1 MDGVNDR
8 VKEFLTTWKMTH
20 CAGCEVELQDGRFIM
35 LDGRLYCLS
44 CHANMKADEVNELN
58 KSNKLK

>member
-1 MDGVNDR
+1 
-8 VKEFLTTWKMTH
+8 
-20 CAGCEVELQDGRFIM
+20 M